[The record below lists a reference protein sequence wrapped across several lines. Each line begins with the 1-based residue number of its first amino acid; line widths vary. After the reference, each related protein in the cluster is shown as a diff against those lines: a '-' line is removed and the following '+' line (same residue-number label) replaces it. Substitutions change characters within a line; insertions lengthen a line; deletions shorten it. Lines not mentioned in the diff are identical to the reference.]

1 MTPSDVNL
9 ILGFV
14 IISLALF
21 FQFLTIRI
29 LTERRDE
36 SNEQ

>member
-1 MTPSDVNL
+1 MTPSDVGL
-9 ILGFV
+9 ILGLV

-29 LTERRDE
+29 LTERRE
-36 SNEQ
+36 ERNE